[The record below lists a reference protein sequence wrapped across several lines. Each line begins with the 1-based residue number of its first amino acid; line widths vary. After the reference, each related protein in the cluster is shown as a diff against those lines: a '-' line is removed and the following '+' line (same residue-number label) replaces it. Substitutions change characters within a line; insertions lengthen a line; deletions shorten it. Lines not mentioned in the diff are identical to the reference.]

1 MEAQRDG
8 AVKNVVHLRAAGAFS
23 RIGVSSSINSVPE
36 LGPCPLG
43 AVMNNRRFVC
53 RNGAPGGCV
62 SW

>member
-23 RIGVSSSINSVPE
+23 RNRGSVGIVPE
-36 LGPCPLG
+36 LGPSPLG